1 VAFNLF
7 KPKTKVDAN
16 TPNKNTGGPINWV
29 RRFWK
34 IYFIILGVFG
44 LFILFINFGWIG
56 DMPDLGDIENPTASL
71 ASQVY
76 AQDGTPMG
84 KYYLEDRTSVKY
96 RDISPYLIQ
105 ALVATEDKR
114 FYDHYG
120 VDGEGLIRAVA
131 FLGTQGGAST
141 ITMQTAKNLFT
152 DNWSTKNKLLRVIQK
167 IKESIIA
174 IKLET
179 KFTKQ
184 EILTI
189 YLNTIPFSENLFGIG
204 NASRSFF
211 QKEPDRL
218 SIEEAALLVG
228 MINAPTKYNPNRNP
242 KLALERRNLVLNRMA
257 GQKYITNDQVEQL
270 KKLPLVTNFKK
281 LDENNGLGPYFRS
294 NLGEF
299 MKKWC
304 KEHKKSN
311 GDAYNLYK
319 DGLRIYTTINPRM
332 QLYAEEAV
340 ARHLSSLQKEFNN
353 QPKIKSGEIWKEYNN
368 QLESAIKQTD
378 RWRNLKKED
387 LTDEDIRKTFN
398 EVVPMRIFAWNKN
411 RYIDTTMT
419 PLDSLKYHK
428 QILQTGFLAV
438 DPFTGEVK
446 AWVGG
451 VDFKTFKY
459 DHVNVNTKRQV
470 GSTMKPLLY
479 SLAIEK
485 AGFTPNTP
493 VQDQQQM
500 FDGYG
505 MVPNTNRTC
514 TGMTIPMAQA
524 LAESRNCASAYIMKQ
539 INGKG
544 NEAAKQLVEYL
555 KQCNVQS
562 EIQPYP
568 SIALGSCEITLFE
581 MVQAY
586 TVFPGAGYNEQPF
599 FINRIEDK
607 NGNVLESFAPKRKRI
622 IQEVTAYSVVS
633 MMQGV
638 ITSGTG
644 QSLSGYDVKA
654 SAIAGKTGTTNDN
667 SDLWFMGYTPQ
678 LLAGAWVGCD
688 DRFLRFTDNYFGQGA
703 HAALPIWGYFME
715 KVTNDPACNMD
726 QNANF
731 GKPENLSADF
741 NVQFVSKDS
750 TLKDNPIPEIDNATD
765 IGAESDYQITKVPP
779 TDNNNNPKTPV
790 KETKNPSKEIKKQST
805 ETSRDSKKETKK
817 DVKGAKKDT
826 KAPSKDTKAGKEATK
841 PKALLLPPKKK

>member
-1 VAFNLF
+1 MLNNSNTK
-7 KPKTKVDAN
+7 KPK
-16 TPNKNTGGPINWV
+16 NWI
-29 RRFWK
+29 RLFWK
-34 IYFIILGVFG
+34 YYFISLGVFALFIILV
-44 LFILFINFGWIG
+44 NFGWIG
-56 DMPDLGDIENPTASL
+56 DMPDLNDIENPTASL

-84 KYYLEDRTSVKY
+84 KYYLEDRISVKY

-131 FLGTQGGAST
+131 FLGSQGGAST

-152 DNWSTKNKLLRVIQK
+152 DNWSTKNKILRIIQK

-174 IKLET
+174 IKLERN
-179 KFTKQ
+179 FTKQ
-184 EILTI
+184 EILSL
-189 YLNTIPFSENLFGIG
+189 YLNTVPFSENLFGVS

-218 SIEEAALLVG
+218 SVEEAALLIG

-257 GQKYITNDQVEQL
+257 GQKFISQEQADQL
-270 KKLPLVTNFKK
+270 KKQPVVTNFKK
-281 LDENNGLGPYFRS
+281 LDENNGLGPYFRM

-304 KEHKKSN
+304 KEHKKNN
-311 GDAYNLYK
+311 GDSYNLYR
-319 DGLRIYTTINPRM
+319 DGLKIYTTINPRM

-340 ARHLSSLQKEFNN
+340 ARHMSYLQKEFSQ
-353 QPKIKSGEIWKEYNN
+353 QPKIKSGAIWKEFNA
-368 QLESAIKQTD
+368 QLELAIKQTD
-378 RWRNLKKED
+378 RWKNLKKED
-387 LTDEDIRKTFN
+387 MEDAEARKTFDLPL
-398 EVVPMRIFAWNKN
+398 PMRVFAWNKN
-411 RYIDTTMT
+411 RFIDTVMT

-459 DHVNVNTKRQV
+459 DHVNINTRRQV

-485 AGFTPNTP
+485 AGFTPNTI

-505 MVPNTNRTC
+505 MVPNTPKSC
-514 TGMTIPMAQA
+514 TGMSIPMAQA

-544 NEAAKQLVEYL
+544 NEAAKELVDYL
-555 KQCNVQS
+555 KKCNVQADL
-562 EIQPYP
+562 QPYP
-568 SIALGSCEITLFE
+568 SIALGSCEISLFE

-586 TVFPGAGYNEQPF
+586 TMFPGAGYNAQPF

-607 NGNVLESFAPKRKRI
+607 NGNVLESFSPQRRKI
-622 IQEVTAYSVVS
+622 IDELTAYSVVN

-638 ITSGTG
+638 ISKGTG
-644 QSLSGYDVKA
+644 RSMYSYDVKA
-654 SAIAGKTGTTNDN
+654 QSIAGKTGTTNDN

-688 DRFLRFTDNYFGQGA
+688 DRYIRFTDNYFGQGA
-703 HAALPIWGYFME
+703 HASLPIWAYFMS
-715 KVTNDPACNMD
+715 KVAADPACNLD
-726 QNANF
+726 PNANF
-731 GKPENLSADF
+731 DRPSNLSADF
-741 NVQFVSKDS
+741 NVNFVSKDS
-750 TLKDNPIPEIDNATD
+750 VDTSVPKEVEEVA
-765 IGAESDYQITKVPP
+765 AESDYTIP
-779 TDNNNNPKTPV
+779 TNTP
-790 KETKNPSKEIKKQST
+790 
-805 ETSRDSKKETKK
+805 KK
-817 DVKGAKKDT
+817 DMPLNN
-826 KAPSKDTKAGKEATK
+826 KANKELQK
-841 PKALLLPPKKK
+841 PKAIMPNKKQ

>member
-1 VAFNLF
+1 MNQEVK
-7 KPKTKVDAN
+7 KPK
-16 TPNKNTGGPINWV
+16 NWV
-29 RRFWK
+29 RIFWK
-34 IYFIILGVFG
+34 YYFISMGVFM
-44 LFILFINFGWIG
+44 LFLLMLNWGWIG
-56 DMPDLGDIENPTASL
+56 DMPDLNDIENPTASL

-84 KYYLEDRTSVKY
+84 KYYLEDRISVKY

-131 FLGTQGGAST
+131 FLGSQGGAST

-152 DNWSTKNKLLRVIQK
+152 DNWGTKNKLLRVIQK

-174 IKLET
+174 IKLERN
-179 KFTKQ
+179 FTKQ
-184 EILTI
+184 EIITL
-189 YLNTIPFSENLFGIG
+189 YLNTVPFSENLFGVS

-218 SIEEAALLVG
+218 TIEEAALLVG
-228 MINAPTKYNPNRNP
+228 MINGPGKYNPNRNP

-257 GQKYITNDQVEQL
+257 GQQYITKDQAEQL
-270 KKLPLVTNFKK
+270 KALPLVTNYKK
-281 LDENNGLGPYFRS
+281 LDENNGLGPYFRM

-304 KEHKKSN
+304 KDHKKSN
-311 GDAYNLYK
+311 GDNYNLYK
-319 DGLRIYTTINPRM
+319 DGLKIYTTINPRM

-340 ARHLSSLQKEFNN
+340 AKHMAYLQKEFSQ
-353 QPKIKSGEIWKEYNN
+353 QPKIKSGEVWKEFNT
-368 QLESAIKQTD
+368 QLEASIKQTD

-387 LTDEDIRKTFN
+387 LSDEIVRSTFN
-398 EVVPMRIFAWNKN
+398 QAVPMRIFAWNKN
-411 RYIDTTMT
+411 RFIDTTMT
-419 PLDSLKYHK
+419 PIDSLKYHK

-451 VDFKTFKY
+451 VDFRTFKY
-459 DHVNVNTKRQV
+459 DHVNINTRRQV

-485 AGFTPNTP
+485 AGFTPNTI

-505 MVPNTNRTC
+505 MVPNTSKTC
-514 TGMTIPMAQA
+514 TGASMPMAQA

-544 NEAAKQLVEYL
+544 NEAAKELVAYL
-555 KQCNVQS
+555 KKCNVQAD
-562 EIQPYP
+562 IQPYP
-568 SIALGSCEITLFE
+568 AIALGSCEISLFE

-586 TVFPGAGYNEQPF
+586 TMFPGAGYNAQPF

-607 NGNVLESFAPKRKRI
+607 NGNVLESFSPQRRKI
-622 IQEVTAYSVVS
+622 IDEVTAYSVVS

-638 ITSGTG
+638 ISRGTG
-644 QSLSGYDVKA
+644 QSMYSYDVKA
-654 SAIAGKTGTTNDN
+654 QSIAGKTGTTNDN

-678 LLAGAWVGCD
+678 ILAGAWVGCD
-688 DRFLRFTDNYFGQGA
+688 DRYLRFTDNYFGQGA
-703 HAALPIWGYFME
+703 HASLPIWAYFME
-715 KVTNDPACNMD
+715 KVTNDPACNLD

-731 GKPENLSADF
+731 ERPSNLLTDF
-741 NVQFVSKDS
+741 NVNFISKD
-750 TLKDNPIPEIDNATD
+750 TVAIDKSINAIEKTED
-765 IGAESDYQITKVPP
+765 VGAESDYKLSNEAAPPAKPMAPNNKVPNGKAP
-779 TDNNNNPKTPV
+779 LKN
-790 KETKNPSKEIKKQST
+790 ETKANNEVQ
-805 ETSRDSKKETKK
+805 
-817 DVKGAKKDT
+817 
-826 KAPSKDTKAGKEATK
+826 K
-841 PKALLLPPKKK
+841 PKALFPPKKN

>member
-1 VAFNLF
+1 MNQAI
-7 KPKTKVDAN
+7 KTTK
-16 TPNKNTGGPINWV
+16 NWV
-29 RRFWK
+29 RIFWK
-34 IYFIILGVFG
+34 YYFIGIGVFVLFLLMLNWG
-44 LFILFINFGWIG
+44 LIG
-56 DMPDLGDIENPTASL
+56 DMPDLNDIENPTASL

-84 KYYLEDRTSVKY
+84 KYYLEDRISVKY

-120 VDGEGLIRAVA
+120 IDGEGLIRAIT
-131 FLGTQGGAST
+131 FLGSKGGAST
-141 ITMQTAKNLFT
+141 ITMQTAKNIFT
-152 DNWSTKNKLLRVIQK
+152 NNWGTQNKLLRIIQK

-174 IKLET
+174 VKLER

-184 EILTI
+184 EIITL
-189 YLNTIPFSENLFGIG
+189 YLNTVPFSENLFGVS

-218 SIEEAALLVG
+218 TIEEAALLVG

-242 KLALERRNLVLNRMA
+242 KLALERRNLVINRMA
-257 GQKYITNDQVEQL
+257 GQKYISPDQAEQL
-270 KKLPLVTNFKK
+270 KNLPVVTNFKK
-281 LDENNGLGPYFRS
+281 LDENNGLGPYFRM

-311 GDAYNLYK
+311 GDPYNLYK
-319 DGLRIYTTINPRM
+319 DGLKIYTTINPRM

-340 ARHLSSLQKEFNN
+340 ARHMAYLQKEFN
-353 QPKIKSGEIWKEYNN
+353 QQAKIKSGQVWKDFNT
-368 QLESAIKQTD
+368 QLELAIKQTD
-378 RWRNLKKED
+378 RWRNLKRED
-387 LTDEDIRKTFN
+387 LSDEVIRKTFDQI
-398 EVVPMRIFAWNKN
+398 VPMRVFAWNKN
-411 RYIDTTMT
+411 RFLDTVMS

-428 QILQTGFLAV
+428 QVLQTGFLAV

-459 DHVNVNTKRQV
+459 DHVNSNTKRQV

-485 AGFTPNTP
+485 SGFTPNTI

-505 MVPNTNRTC
+505 MVPNTPKTC
-514 TGMTIPMAQA
+514 TGSSMPMAQA

-539 INGKG
+539 INGNG
-544 NEAAKQLVEYL
+544 NDAAKELVEYL
-555 KQCNVQS
+555 KKCNVQA

-568 SIALGSCEITLFE
+568 SIALGACEISLFE

-586 TVFPGAGYNEQPF
+586 TMFPGGGYNAQPF

-607 NGNVLESFAPKRKRI
+607 NGNVLESFSPKRKKVI
-622 IQEVTAYSVVS
+622 DEITAYSVVS

-638 ITSGTG
+638 MSKGTG
-644 QSLSGYDVKA
+644 RSMYSYDVKA
-654 SAIAGKTGTTNDN
+654 QSIAGKTGTTNDN

-678 LLAGAWVGCD
+678 ILAGAWVGCD
-688 DRFLRFTDNYFGQGA
+688 DRYIRFTDNYFGQGA
-703 HAALPIWGYFME
+703 HASLPIWAYFME
-715 KVTNDPACNMD
+715 KVSNDPACNLD

-731 GKPENLSADF
+731 VKPSNLLNDF
-741 NVQFVSKDS
+741 DVNFISKDTS
-750 TLKDNPIPEIDNATD
+750 SIDNTLPLEENVEEIA
-765 IGAESDYQITKVPP
+765 AESDYAIPASQQPQT
-779 TDNNNNPKTPV
+779 
-790 KETKNPSKEIKKQST
+790 
-805 ETSRDSKKETKK
+805 
-817 DVKGAKKDT
+817 
-826 KAPSKDTKAGKEATK
+826 ATK
-841 PKALLLPPKKK
+841 PASKNTPKQAPNKEGTKKQVIKANKEAQKPKAVLPPKKK